1 MKCTKQQE
9 ELARKWVGRF
19 CTLIVVL
26 FLVWLATFAPVL
38 ILGVVGFFGMVIF
51 LSFLGSWL
59 SGEINFCEGED

>member
-51 LSFLGSWL
+51 LSSPGS
-59 SGEINFCEGED
+59 